1 MNRNTAQENI
11 RVIGVKDPITITA
24 SFNSA
29 AIDSAGYETIMG
41 VVYYGLNGDTLDAN
55 NFLSCKLQ
63 HAILGDGS
71 DWVDI
76 PAALI
81 VGSTANV
88 FGVNNSA
95 ADDNA
100 LYSLGA
106 KDFNRYVRI
115 VVTLT
120 GSMTYGTPIA
130 CFFNKFDAGHAD
142 VGNVVRGS

>member
-11 RVIGVKDPITITA
+11 FVLAVKDPITVTE

-29 AIDSAGYETIMG
+29 TCDTAGFETVMG
-41 VVYYGLNGDTLDAN
+41 VTYYGLNGDALDGSN
-55 NFLSCKLQ
+55 YFSCKLQ

-76 PAALI
+76 PAANI

-88 FGVNNSA
+88 FGVNNDA

-115 VVTLT
+115 VVTVT
-120 GSMTYGTPIA
+120 GSLTYGTPIA